1 MATLR
6 SVSTDLLDIG
16 YEESGDPEAPPVI
29 LLHGFPY
36 DVRAYDEVV
45 PVLVNRGVRVLA
57 PYLRGFGPTRFIHQG
72 TMRSGQQA
80 ALGQDL
86 LDLLDGLAIDSAIVA
101 GYDWG
106 GRAACIASALW
117 PERISGLVTVDGYN
131 IQDIAHANEPALP
144 AAEASYWYQYYFHT
158 ERGRRGLERNRDE
171 LCELLWHMWSPTW
184 DFDRDTFARSAPSLH
199 NPDFVEVVI
208 HSYRHRYGL
217 VPGDDRYAR
226 IEELL
231 AATPLIAVPTVV
243 IESGSDG
250 VLGPSAAD
258 DRALFTGPFRHV
270 FLPDVGHNVPQEA
283 PDAFADAVLA
293 LLENEPENQPFAAL

>member
-1 MATLR
+1 MATPASL
-6 SVSTDLLDIG
+6 STDVLTIA

-117 PERISGLVTVDGYN
+117 PERIRGLVTVDGYN
-131 IQDIAHANEPALP
+131 IQDIAHANEPAPP

-158 ERGRRGLERNRDE
+158 ERGRRGLERHREE

-184 DFDRDTFARSAPSLH
+184 SFDRATFARSAPSLH
-199 NPDFVEVVI
+199 NPDFVDVVI

-217 VPGDDRYAR
+217 VAGDDRYAR
-226 IEELL
+226 IEALL
-231 AATPLIAVPTVV
+231 AETPRIEVPTVV

-258 DRALFTGPFRHV
+258 DRDLFTGPYRHV
-270 FLPDVGHNVPQEA
+270 FLPDAGHNVPQEA
-283 PDAFADAVLA
+283 PEAFADAILS
-293 LLENEPENQPFAAL
+293 LLQSEPHTPA